1 MFLTLFV
8 IFGVTDSFRGARAG
22 DEQRDI
28 ACRCVKPISKAVPNE
43 RNIPKRLER
52 KQHTDKQARLV
63 SPS

>member
-28 ACRCVKPISKAVPNE
+28 ACRCVKPISKALPNE

-52 KQHTDKQARLV
+52 QTAHR
-63 SPS
+63 